1 MEFTR
6 RTFMATAG
14 IALAAPAVLKS
25 TIARA
30 QDAVTLRL
38 HHFLP
43 PAANVHQH
51 LLMPW
56 AKTLADE
63 SDGKLTVEIF
73 PAMQLGG
80 KPPQLYDQAVNGVV
94 DIVWTLPGNTPGRF
108 PSTEVFELP
117 FVAAQ
122 KASVNAP
129 ACEEYSQAHVV
140 PGVTDT
146 KILCFWAH
154 DHGLIHSNTEIR
166 TKEDLAGLKLRNP
179 TRLAGEALGAL
190 GATPVG
196 MPIPQIPEALAQR
209 AIDGCVVPWEVVP
222 SLKIDE
228 LTSYH
233 LEIPGTPTLYTA
245 TFFLAMNKAR
255 YEGLAPELREILDRN
270 SGLAFAN
277 AAGEMWDRVGAEV
290 RAKVE
295 AGGKNKVTTIS
306 EEERA
311 RWVEATAPVR
321 DTWVADMKA
330 KGLDGEALL
339 KAAQDAIQKYAKA

>member
-30 QDAVTLRL
+30 QEAVTLRL

-245 TFFLAMNKAR
+245 TFFLAMNRAR

-306 EEERA
+306 EEEKA
-311 RWVEATAPVR
+311 RWLEATAPVR

>member
-30 QDAVTLRL
+30 QEAVTLRL

-196 MPIPQIPEALAQR
+196 MPIPQIPDALAQR

-245 TFFLAMNKAR
+245 TFFLAMNRAR

-306 EEERA
+306 EEEKA
-311 RWVEATAPVR
+311 RWLEATAPVR

>member
-6 RTFMATAG
+6 RTFMATVGTA
-14 IALAAPAVLKS
+14 IAAPAILKS

-30 QDAVTLRL
+30 QEAVTLRL

-51 LLMPW
+51 LLTPW
-56 AKTLADE
+56 AKALDE
-63 SDGKLTVEIF
+63 QSGGKLKVEIF

-80 KPPQLYDQAVNGVV
+80 KPPQLYDQAANGVV

-108 PSTEVFELP
+108 PATEVFELP
-117 FVAAQ
+117 FIAAQ
-122 KASVNAP
+122 KGAVNAP
-129 ACEEYSQAHVV
+129 ACEEYGQTHVV
-140 PGVTDT
+140 KETADT

-154 DHGLIHSNTEIR
+154 DHGLIHTGKEIK
-166 TKEDLAGLKLRNP
+166 TKDDLAGLKLRNP
-179 TRLAGEALGAL
+179 TRLAGEALAAL

-196 MPIPQIPEALAQR
+196 MPTPQIPEALAQR

-222 SLKIDE
+222 SLKINE
-228 LTSYH
+228 LTSHH

-245 TFFLAMNKAR
+245 TFFLEMNRPK
-255 YEGLAPELREILDRN
+255 YEGLAPELRDILDRN
-270 SGLAFAN
+270 SGLAFAK
-277 AAGEMWDRVGAEV
+277 AAGAMWDTVGAEV

-295 AGGKNKVTTIS
+295 ASGKNTITTIS
-306 EEERA
+306 EDEKA

-321 DTWVADMKA
+321 DKWVADMKA
-330 KGLDGEALL
+330 KGLDGEGLI
-339 KAAQDAIQKYAKA
+339 KAAQDMIQKYAKA

>member
-306 EEERA
+306 EEEKA

>member
-6 RTFMATAG
+6 RKFMAAAG
-14 IALAAPAVLKS
+14 TALAVPAILKS

-30 QDAVTLRL
+30 QETVTLRL

-51 LLMPW
+51 VLTPW
-56 AKTLADE
+56 AKALDDQ
-63 SDGKLTVEIF
+63 SGGKLKVEIF

-80 KPPQLYDQAVNGVV
+80 KPPQLYDQAANGVV

-117 FVAAQ
+117 FIAAQ
-122 KASVNAP
+122 KAAVNAP
-129 ACEEYSQAHVV
+129 ACEEYAQTHVAQD
-140 PGVTDT
+140 TADT

-154 DHGLIHSNTEIR
+154 DHGLIHTNTEIK
-166 TKEDLAGLKLRNP
+166 TKEDLSGLKLRNP
-179 TRLAGEALGAL
+179 TRLAGEALAAL
-190 GATPVG
+190 GATSVG
-196 MPIPQIPEALAQR
+196 MPTPQIPEALAQR

-233 LEIPGTPTLYTA
+233 LEIPGTPTLYTT

-255 YEGLAPELREILDRN
+255 YEGLPPELREILDRN
-270 SGLAFAN
+270 SGLAFAK
-277 AAGEMWDRVGAEV
+277 AAGDMWDRVGAEV
-290 RAKVE
+290 RTKVE
-295 AGGKNKVTTIS
+295 ASGNNKVTTIS
-306 EEERA
+306 EAEKA
-311 RWVEATAPVR
+311 RWIEATAPVR
-321 DTWVADMKA
+321 DKWVADMKA
-330 KGLDGEALL
+330 KGFDGEALV
-339 KAAQDAIQKYAKA
+339 KAAQAAIQKYT